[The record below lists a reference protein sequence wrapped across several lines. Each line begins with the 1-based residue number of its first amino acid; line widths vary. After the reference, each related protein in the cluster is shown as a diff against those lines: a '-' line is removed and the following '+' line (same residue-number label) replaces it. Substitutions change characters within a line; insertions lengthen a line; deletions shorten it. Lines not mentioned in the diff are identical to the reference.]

1 MGFCTLNGPK
11 FIVFHGS
18 SHCIKFCF
26 LMVTF
31 DLISEDYNCY
41 TGLQGICE
49 EPNSEIHLYLL
60 SIIFQVV
67 GKIGFAITEFLINR
81 K

>member
-1 MGFCTLNGPK
+1 
-11 FIVFHGS
+11 
-18 SHCIKFCF
+18 
-26 LMVTF
+26 MVTF
-31 DLISEDYNCY
+31 DLITDAYNCY

-67 GKIGFAITEFLINR
+67 KSKMDEENWFCNN
-81 K
+81 

>member
-1 MGFCTLNGPK
+1 
-11 FIVFHGS
+11 
-18 SHCIKFCF
+18 
-26 LMVTF
+26 MVTF
-31 DLISEDYNCY
+31 DLISDAYNCY